1 MAEKKISG
9 RTVRYDRLPG
19 DQGLDVLLR
28 LLQMLGDGD
37 TLLEAMLTADDG
49 ESDKLALIG
58 LLKFAKNMDVPQV
71 KGFILEMVGHC
82 KIDGMDATPGIM
94 DVTEILAVAQFA
106 LKTEFGGFFADG
118 AGSVLLKAVRGA

>member
-1 MAEKKISG
+1 MAEKKING
-9 RTVRYDRLPG
+9 RTVRCDRLPG

-37 TLLEAMLTADDG
+37 TLLEAMLTADEG

-58 LLKFAKNMDVPQV
+58 LLKFAKNMDVQQV
-71 KGFILEMVGHC
+71 KGFILEMVSHC

-106 LKTEFGGFFADG
+106 LKTEFGSFFADG